1 MVLQCDKGVWVAF
14 VVLQNGRFG
23 HHFSSIMKRS
33 IALIAILL
41 ASAFAGA
48 DELHV
53 SSAEP
58 VYVVAPAQWK
68 LGTDRAPVNLFP
80 FETYHVVAT
89 GGRNALCL
97 ISIYAK
103 DKPQFT
109 DAEFLKKVLRGDSQ
123 PYLNFPGDMAKLEI
137 KELKI
142 AEGLGFYANFVD
154 PDLVGKPVEKGNYK
168 TATPIILSLGS
179 KYLIK
184 VTILCD
190 DLSGADY
197 QEAMRIVE
205 SIKVKKG

>member
-1 MVLQCDKGVWVAF
+1 MAF

-23 HHFSSIMKRS
+23 RQFLSIMKRTM
-33 IALIAILL
+33 ALVAILL

-58 VYVVAPAQWK
+58 VYVVAPAQWE

-103 DKPQFT
+103 DKPQFA
-109 DAEFLKKVLRGDSQ
+109 DAEFLKKTLRGDSE
-123 PYLNFPGDMAKLEI
+123 PYLSCPGDAAKLEI
-137 KELKI
+137 KQLKI
-142 AEGLGFYANFVD
+142 AEGLGFYANFAD

-190 DLSGADY
+190 DLGGADY
-197 QEAMRIVE
+197 QDAMKIVE
-205 SIKVKKG
+205 SIKIKKG